1 MESSV
6 DIVLVQVNC
15 YHSAEHLIVTQTRDV
30 VRSRVFPAN
39 ERRGCSF
46 LRWIPLRT
54 VSAWSSDN
62 DVKHHCRLRFF
73 GDTHNGVAQLTFPFA
88 AIIMYT

>member
-39 ERRGCSF
+39 ERRGCSLLSGF
-46 LRWIPLRT
+46 HSASCLHEVVTMTSSIIVVLGSLETHIMALR
-54 VSAWSSDN
+54 S
-62 DVKHHCRLRFF
+62 
-73 GDTHNGVAQLTFPFA
+73 
-88 AIIMYT
+88 